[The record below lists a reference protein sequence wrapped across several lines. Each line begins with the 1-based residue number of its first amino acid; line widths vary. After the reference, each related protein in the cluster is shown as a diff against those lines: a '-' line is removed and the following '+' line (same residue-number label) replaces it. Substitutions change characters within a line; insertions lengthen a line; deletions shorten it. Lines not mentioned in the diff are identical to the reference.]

1 MEVVIMSKKFAAFT
15 CIISFIAVCL
25 AGFNCYMLVKE
36 SGDVQYIIYLG
47 TNDKDSNNPVFT
59 HDEAKNKL
67 DEILTKYF
75 DGFTITEALGGW
87 KDENGQIFHEYTL
100 VIYLSDTNIKQV
112 HAASDELIKE
122 FNQSSVLIHTNRTRT
137 EFYSFSGE

>member
-1 MEVVIMSKKFAAFT
+1 MSKKFMTFT
-15 CIISFIAVCL
+15 CIISLLAVCM

-59 HDEAKNKL
+59 HDEAKIRL
-67 DEILTKYF
+67 DKILAKYF

-87 KDENGQIFHEYTL
+87 RDESGRVFHEYTL

-122 FNQSSVLIHTNRTRT
+122 FNQSSVLIHTNRTMA
-137 EFYSFSGE
+137 EFYSLRGE

>member
-1 MEVVIMSKKFAAFT
+1 
-15 CIISFIAVCL
+15 
-25 AGFNCYMLVKE
+25 MLIKN